1 MKRTLS
7 ILTALLTLSSALPTW
22 AGMVDT
28 YGIGSRAT
36 SMGGAVSAAPSPAF
50 APYYNPAGLSRAE
63 STTMSAGVLTTTPD
77 IEIDD
82 YSVPGIS
89 SDLATPS
96 DFSDDTGTLFV
107 PHLGVAMPL
116 TDRLAAGVALYAPW
130 GMHVTWDKNPATNPG
145 AHNNYEAYYQRVS
158 ITPALSY
165 KVNEKLALGAGV
177 SLGRSE
183 TGADFIHL
191 EHKLPFEAELTDDF
205 NVSCN
210 IGALYQATDRFSMGL
225 TYRSRTD
232 GDFEGDLKM
241 QGIKIAEVTL
251 DYDHPEQ
258 VQAGLAYRFGAQKGL
273 LVEADATW
281 TRWSI
286 NDTQSQYVTYTQNL
300 PGRDPKVAGT
310 TEPMIVPRDW
320 DDTTKYSIG
329 MEWTVNPTVTLR
341 GGYVWDPTPVP
352 DESLDFIWP
361 DGDKH
366 IFSLGAGFTF
376 GAFTIDI
383 AASYA
388 DIPSKRTINGESQAL
403 NPSYGDAPVSLVADG
418 TVLNLGTTLSYRF

>member
-1 MKRTLS
+1 MKRTLT
-7 ILTALLTLSSALPTW
+7 ILTALLTLTSALPTW

-36 SMGGAVSAAPSPAF
+36 AMGGAVSAAPSPVF
-50 APYYNPAGLSRAE
+50 APYYNPAGLSRA
-63 STTMSAGVLTTTPD
+63 TTATMSAGVLTTTPD
-77 IEIDD
+77 IEVDD
-82 YSVPGIS
+82 YSVSGVPHRA
-89 SDLATPS
+89 DLETPT
-96 DFSDDTGTLFV
+96 DFSDDTGTLVV
-107 PHLGVAMPL
+107 PHLGAAMPL
-116 TDRLAAGVALYAPW
+116 SDRLAAGITLCVPW
-130 GMHVTWDKNPATNPG
+130 GMHVKWDKNPQTNPG
-145 AHNNYEAYYQRVS
+145 AHNNYEAYYQRVTV
-158 ITPALSY
+158 TPALSY
-165 KVNEKLALGAGV
+165 KISEKLALGVGV

-191 EHKLPFEAELTDDF
+191 EHQAPFEAELTDDF
-205 NVSCN
+205 NVSYN
-210 IGALYQATDRFSMGL
+210 IGALYQATDRLSMGL
-225 TYRSRTD
+225 TYRSRTETE
-232 GDFEGDLKM
+232 FEGDLKVNGM
-241 QGIKIAEVTL
+241 KITTVML

-258 VQAGLAYRFGAQKGL
+258 VQAGLGYRFGAKKGL

-286 NDTQSQYVTYTQNL
+286 NDVQDQRFSTPIPHNGNFITSLPVT
-300 PGRDPKVAGT
+300 
-310 TEPMIVPRDW
+310 RDW

-366 IFSLGAGFTF
+366 TFSLGAGFTF
-376 GAFTIDI
+376 GDFTLDI

-388 DIPSKRTINGESQAL
+388 DIPSKRTINGESEAL
-403 NPSYGDAPVSLVADG
+403 NPSYGGAPVSLVADG
-418 TVLNLGTTLSYRF
+418 TVLNVGTTLSYRF